1 MQSGMEGRV
10 RRHVRLETLRGRI
23 DGDLIASAVVRTLD
37 DINVVARQFVTL
49 HDATALNQLESLASG
64 PISIAKSSVICLVE
78 LSKSPLPTGG
88 RIAPPRLL
96 RAPVQLWVR
105 DFSIH
110 GFLHVQI
117 GGDVMVR
124 LNQTEHPFIALT
136 SATVEGPD
144 GAWSVPF
151 LALNRTHI
159 LAAQALTGEP
169 PQADDAKLVG
179 VRFEEGED

>member
-23 DGDLIASAVVRTLD
+23 DGDLMASAVVRTLD
-37 DINVVARQFVTL
+37 DLNVVARQFVTL
-49 HDATALNQLESLASG
+49 HDATAPDQLESLASG
-64 PISIAKSSVICLVE
+64 PISIAKSGVICLVE
-78 LSKSPLPTGG
+78 LSNSSRPTGG
-88 RIAPPRLL
+88 RSAQPRIL

-105 DFSIH
+105 EFSIH

-124 LNQTEHPFIALT
+124 LNQSEHPFIALT
-136 SATVEGPD
+136 SATVEGPH
-144 GAWSVPF
+144 GTWSAAF

-159 LAAQALTGEP
+159 LAAQALSGEA
-169 PQADDAKLVG
+169 PQANDAKLVG
-179 VRFEEGED
+179 VHFEEGED